1 MNDWKLDLYL
11 ELNPGIQELNVE
23 FTVPHTV
30 SKTWFNR
37 RILDFH
43 FDQDGRPMMTDY
55 FLELQTPIRNK
66 A

>member
-1 MNDWKLDLYL
+1 LNWKIELYL

-37 RILDFH
+37 MVIDFH
-43 FDQDGRPMMTDY
+43 FDREGKPMMTDH
-55 FLELQTPIRNK
+55 FLELMAPIRNK